1 VTLALEAR
9 LEGRLV
15 RRYQRFFADVA
26 LRGAN
31 DSSAASNESR
41 ARTRDR
47 RGGSAAS
54 GERIVTVHCPNPGSM
69 LGCATP
75 GARVRCSTS
84 ANPKRKLAHTLEM
97 IRIGHAWVGLHT
109 TRANALVARALDADA
124 LPFLRGYARR
134 RREVTAG
141 DGTRLDFRLEGA
153 PDDPR
158 PAWVEVKSVTLADG
172 ALARFPDSVTER
184 GRRHLETLMKLHARG
199 ERALLLFVVQ
209 RGDCER
215 VAPADDLDP
224 AYGRALRAAAAAGV
238 ELRAHS
244 AHVSP
249 RGITLA
255 GELPVL
261 L

>member
-1 VTLALEAR
+1 VTLALEAG

-15 RRYQRFFADVA
+15 RRYKRFLADVA
-26 LRGAN
+26 LPA
-31 DSSAASNESR
+31 
-41 ARTRDR
+41 
-47 RGGSAAS
+47 GSIGSIGSIGPDVAE
-54 GERIVTVHCPNPGSM
+54 ERVVTVHCPNPGSM

-97 IRIGHAWVGLHT
+97 IRVGRAWVGLHT
-109 TRANALVARALDADA
+109 TRANELVARALAADA
-124 LPFLRGYARR
+124 LPFLRGYASW
-134 RREVTAG
+134 RREAAAG
-141 DGTRLDFRLEGA
+141 DGARLDFRLEGA
-153 PDDPR
+153 PADPR

-184 GRRHLETLMKLHARG
+184 GRRHLETLTKLHARC
-199 ERALLLFVVQ
+199 ERALMRFVVQ
-209 RGDCER
+209 RSDCDR
-215 VAPADDLDP
+215 VSPADDLDP

-238 ELRAHS
+238 ELRALS
-244 AHVSP
+244 ARVSP
-249 RGITLA
+249 RGIALV